1 MLRGRESLIRLVG
14 KRQRNVSLPARD
26 DKYAGM
32 NFSSTAILVW
42 ILLCFDSSTLIDG
55 FSCSDTCL
63 QSGKKKKNSVQ
74 HTLFHF
80 NLSKKIDVLP
90 AELNSETRDLY
101 NGCLEAR
108 IAGRKYHRDV
118 ECQAGMRVHLVREPE
133 NPMDTYAVKVLTA
146 DGLSLGHIPKELSRY
161 LSPLMDKAVVDVQG
175 YVSES
180 TSEAARLKLD
190 LREIQSRT
198 IGSLSEEKVLAVKWS
213 CLMDAADKG
222 QDHGCRYQQNFLYM
236 LQVVLERDLHLF
248 TPDEIELLEAFRSIS
263 SDGQRLFVRLAQR
276 KGPWFRLQNIF
287 YEDIGDTN
295 SAVHELVGTQ
305 FLSSRYL
312 VFDADVN
319 SSELLEHLTVQEL
332 KDLAVNSKIMVVT
345 SKTFFLVFI
354 SVPAYRSKR
363 EILGGS
369 NLTALIREATG
380 PCIRIAETVDVLLWR
395 LQRLFF
401 LNGEQEFHVFLLVD
415 IGRIKY
421 PSYRCART
429 MPVFASREDFL
440 AYEQALQLAQVVDM
454 SLEAG
459 NSEALNSSFRKAR
472 TTLELINAH
481 TESKHP
487 FLARF
492 SAAWVYAT
500 ICTVAASFLEKER
513 RYAEAVNLF
522 KQLLSMQYCPG
533 RRGYWTLRLSI
544 DLEHLQRL
552 EESLLVAENGLNDFN
567 VRGGDRIALQRRVLR
582 LGKPPRRWKV
592 PPYAALLKKKHK
604 VVTIMGRP
612 LNNAN
617 GMKSRFYGYDGQ
629 QCSVEDLA
637 LQYYAGEDGGGW
649 KGVHSESGI
658 WLTLFGLLMWDVI
671 FSDVPDVFQTP
682 FQTAP
687 LDLCTDSFYPV
698 RSSLIESRL
707 QAIRDGGARQLVA
720 ETWEEH
726 YGTSCSGVNWKKYSL
741 EDLQTITVCI
751 GGPGLSAICNL
762 LAEDHSNWTAGMPD
776 LLLWKEKEAK
786 LAEVKGPGDRLS
798 EQQVAW
804 FLILSDANVPV
815 ELCKVSKTMNDRS

>member
-1 MLRGRESLIRLVG
+1 
-14 KRQRNVSLPARD
+14 
-26 DKYAGM
+26 
-32 NFSSTAILVW
+32 
-42 ILLCFDSSTLIDG
+42 
-55 FSCSDTCL
+55 
-63 QSGKKKKNSVQ
+63 
-74 HTLFHF
+74 
-80 NLSKKIDVLP
+80 
-90 AELNSETRDLY
+90 LNSETRDIY

-118 ECQAGMRVHLVREPE
+118 ECQSGMRVHLVREPE

-161 LSPLMDKAVVDVQG
+161 LSPLMDKGVVDVQVIISGAFFNCSQSFQG

-213 CLMDAADKG
+213 RLMDAADKG

-295 SAVHELVGTQ
+295 SAVHELVER
-305 FLSSRYL
+305 RYL

-363 EILGGS
+363 EILGSS

-380 PCIRIAETVDVLLWR
+380 PCIRIAETVEVLLWR

-415 IGRIKY
+415 IGRINY

-481 TESKHP
+481 TEIKHP

-582 LGKPPRRWKV
+582 LGKLPRRWYV
-592 PPYAALLKKKHK
+592 LCLPDIWPSATTLFLK
-604 VVTIMGRP
+604 VTIMGRP

-682 FQTAP
+682 FQV
-687 LDLCTDSFYPV
+687 LVSFYRGCSTV
-698 RSSLIESRL
+698 LVCRL
-707 QAIRDGGARQLVA
+707 HHWTCARIHSIQSEPRLLNLVFKPYA
-720 ETWEEH
+720 
-726 YGTSCSGVNWKKYSL
+726 
-741 EDLQTITVCI
+741 
-751 GGPGLSAICNL
+751 
-762 LAEDHSNWTAGMPD
+762 M
-776 LLLWKEKEAK
+776 
-786 LAEVKGPGDRLS
+786 
-798 EQQVAW
+798 
-804 FLILSDANVPV
+804 V
-815 ELCKVSKTMNDRS
+815 ELGNSWLRLGQSTTGHHVAG